1 MMRKEKESN
10 FQEWTGIDFAI
21 STGQLETGQGGKGM
35 LRSHLWCPDDLP
47 RVWDRIELN
56 RWMFSYLLYFA

>member
-21 STGQLETGQGGKGM
+21 STGQLETGQGG
-35 LRSHLWCPDDLP
+35 SHLWYPDDLS
-47 RVWDRIELN
+47 RLWDRIELN
-56 RWMFSYLLYFA
+56 RWMFSYLL